1 LVITPSW
8 GAAIQIIVPARNEAA
23 RLPQGL
29 GALCHKAA
37 ALPMRAEILVVDNAS
52 TDSTADIVRSWP
64 AGPVPVRLLR
74 CQRVGKGAAVRTGLL
89 ATAAP
94 FAGFCDAD
102 MATDLAAFDIVLPL
116 LGAGHPAVIGSRAL
130 AESAVEHRRS
140 ATRRA
145 GAVAFRTLARRI
157 VPAVSDTQ
165 CGFKFF
171 DGRLARTA
179 ALSLRTAGFAFDIEL
194 IAACLRLGATVT
206 EIPVRWRDVPGST
219 SRVSRQSLR
228 VGREVAAIWLRTRR
242 AAGRSE
248 TARGRSETASGRVP
262 MILPPA
268 PDNVAAMPVPEVV

>member
-8 GAAIQIIVPARNEAA
+8 VAAIQIIVPARNEAG

-29 GALCHKAA
+29 AALCQKAA
-37 ALPMRAEILVVDNAS
+37 TLPMRAEILVVDNAS
-52 TDSTADIVRSWP
+52 TDSTADIVRSRP
-64 AGPVPVRLLR
+64 AGPVPVRLLH

-89 ATAAP
+89 ATTAP

-102 MATDLAAFDIVLPL
+102 MATDLAAFDIALPL
-116 LGAGHPAVIGSRAL
+116 LEAGHPAVIGSRAL
-130 AESAVEHRRS
+130 AESVVEHRHS

-157 VPAVSDTQ
+157 VPDVSDTQ

-171 DGRLARTA
+171 DGRLARAA

-194 IAACLRLGATVT
+194 IAGCLRLGATIT

-219 SRVSRQSLR
+219 SRVSRQSVQ
-228 VGREVAAIWLRTRR
+228 VGREVAAIWLRTRH
-242 AAGRSE
+242 AVGR
-248 TARGRSETASGRVP
+248 TGIVSGPVP
-262 MILPPA
+262 RLLAPA
-268 PDNVAAMPVPEVV
+268 PDTLAAMQVPEVV